1 MKNECEMY
9 SVLVLMHPFNHKGC
23 FEILFSYDGDRYS
36 TVDGNGPD
44 YFKEQ
49 GLTVACQFE
58 ADMESFYRLM
68 AKSIALKLK
77 LVNLHL
83 KYKDSKE
90 VMRMFKLLS
99 EKCVKAQCYTEEDL
113 NLPEVVIAMANSLV

>member
-1 MKNECEMY
+1 MKNEYKLY
-9 SVLVLMHPFNHKGC
+9 SVLVLMHPTNCKGC
-23 FEILFSYDGDRYS
+23 FEVLFSYDGERYS

-49 GLTVACQFE
+49 GLTVACRFE
-58 ADMESFYRLM
+58 ADMETFYRLM

-83 KYKDSKE
+83 KYRDSKK
-90 VMRMFKLLS
+90 VMTMFKLLS
-99 EKCVKAQCYTEEDL
+99 EKCVKAQCNTVEDL
-113 NLPEVVIAMANSLV
+113 DIPEVVTAMANSIV